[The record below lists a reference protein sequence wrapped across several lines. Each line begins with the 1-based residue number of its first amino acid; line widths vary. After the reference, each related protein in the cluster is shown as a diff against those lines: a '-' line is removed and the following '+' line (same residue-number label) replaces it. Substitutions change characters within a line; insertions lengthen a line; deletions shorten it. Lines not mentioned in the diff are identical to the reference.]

1 MRTPNVSG
9 QPVTSGRHKKANATH
24 FAWLNPGEEVG
35 TADSFKAPD
44 DGSFLFLF
52 SPDGNKALL
61 SGGTVDDNATAK
73 SYPVEDCSLPQPNII
88 NAAVRFKQSVHD
100 KEAAAP
106 ADTAATAAPAA
117 AAEAEAG
124 PKSRKHKSRAC
135 IVM

>member
-1 MRTPNVSG
+1 MCTPNVSG
-9 QPVTSGRHKKANATH
+9 QHVTSGRLKKANATH
-24 FAWLNPGEEVG
+24 FAWLNPGEELG
-35 TADSFKAPD
+35 TADPFKAPE
-44 DGSFLFLF
+44 DGSFLYLF

-100 KEAAAP
+100 KDAAAP
-106 ADTAATAAPAA
+106 ATAAPAA
-117 AAEAEAG
+117 AADAG
-124 PKSRKHKSRAC
+124 PKSRQHKSRAC